1 MLKTGPK
8 DKLNQ
13 ESVRASAND
22 VPLVAQDKPGFS
34 LPLSGDGTLSYDLPC
49 LYQGKIVRGLLH

>member
-49 LYQGKIVRGLLH
+49 LYQG